1 MPAPSETVEE
11 QVARFLATTQAK
23 GLPDTIYLGIDPGLR
38 GALALLQ
45 KRRTLVFD
53 MPVIRA
59 VKSKT
64 RKLKNPQPGG
74 PKTQRYKGSDDS
86 FDDAAI
92 LRIFRLL
99 RPFKEQIVVA
109 LEKALVQGRGGARE
123 SNTPLTAWR
132 TGAGWGMW
140 PLFLKSKG
148 FQVHSL
154 VPVAW
159 KKKAGL
165 TGKDKEASRALALSL
180 YPKADV
186 TRKKDHDRA
195 EALLMAHFL
204 RIELEGGAR

>member
-1 MPAPSETVEE
+1 MPAQPETVEE
-11 QVARFLATTQAK
+11 QVARFLAATQAK

-45 KRRTLVFD
+45 KRRTLAFD
-53 MPVIRA
+53 MPVIHA
-59 VKSKT
+59 VKSKS
-64 RKLKNPQPGG
+64 RKIKNPQPGG
-74 PKTQRYKGSDDS
+74 PKTQTYKGSDDW

-92 LRIFRLL
+92 LRLFRLL
-99 RPFKEQIVVA
+99 RPFKDQVVVG
-109 LEKALVQGRGGARE
+109 LEKAQVMVRGKGE
-123 SNTPLTAWR
+123 TPLGAWR

-148 FQVHSL
+148 FQVHSI
-154 VPVAW
+154 VPNQW

-165 TGKDKEASRALALSL
+165 IGKDKEASRALALSL
-180 YPKADV
+180 YPKAALA
-186 TRKKDHDRA
+186 RKRDSDRA